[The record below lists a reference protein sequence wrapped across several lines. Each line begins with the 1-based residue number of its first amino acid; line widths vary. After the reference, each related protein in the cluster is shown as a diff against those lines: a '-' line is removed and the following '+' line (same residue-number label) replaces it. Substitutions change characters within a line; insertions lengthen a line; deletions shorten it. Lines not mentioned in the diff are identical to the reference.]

1 MSNRNIRLWH
11 LADTPEVVD
20 AQQTLQTTYLT
31 RSPGC
36 KAGAFARNGQ
46 STRVMSAIGTKQT
59 SVRVASMSALEV
71 KRTLL

>member
-1 MSNRNIRLWH
+1 MAPSGNARGFRRA
-11 LADTPEVVD
+11 ADARDDLPH
-20 AQQTLQTTYLT
+20 A
-31 RSPGC
+31 S
-36 KAGAFARNGQ
+36 ARNGQ